1 MGIEDKSKK
10 ILSDLKSEDIEFVV
24 ETIGQ
29 IRESGNNV
37 ILLALIDLLHDT
49 PYSEIKKAIL
59 ELLSEIK
66 DKASIP
72 TLISAIKNDKY
83 LNERKELV
91 ASCWQNGLGYNEY
104 LPLFIDL
111 VIDSDFLI
119 AFEAFTVIE
128 NMYGIIPEEV
138 IEQETIKIEMALK
151 VADGQKGYLLNN
163 VLTIIRE
170 IPEEIRFTE

>member
-10 ILSDLKSEDIEFVV
+10 ILSDLKSADIEFVV

-29 IRESGNNV
+29 IRESGNHV

-49 PYSEIKKAIL
+49 PYTEIKKAIL

-66 DKASIP
+66 DKTSIP
-72 TLISAIKNDKY
+72 ALISAIKNDKY
-83 LNERKELV
+83 LIERKELV

-104 LPLFIDL
+104 LTLFIDL
-111 VIDSDFLI
+111 VINSDFLV

-138 IEQETIKIEMALK
+138 IEKEIKIIEKALM
-151 VADGQKGYLLNN
+151 VSDAQKGYLLNN
-163 VLTIIRE
+163 ILTFIRD
-170 IPEEIRFTE
+170 IPEEIRFTD